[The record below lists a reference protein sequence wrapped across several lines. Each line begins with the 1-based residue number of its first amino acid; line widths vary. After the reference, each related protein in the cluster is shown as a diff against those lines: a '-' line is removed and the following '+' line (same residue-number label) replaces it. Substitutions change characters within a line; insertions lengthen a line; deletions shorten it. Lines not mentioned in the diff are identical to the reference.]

1 MVKVTF
7 RCKRSGNTVSFS
19 NEADVA
25 TMRKDLGYDEVKE
38 SGNGL
43 QIQEDKTTPE
53 AVELPRKTRGRPR
66 TK

>member
-19 NEADVA
+19 NETDVA
-25 TMRKDLGYDEVKE
+25 IMRKDLGYDEVKE

-43 QIQEDKTTPE
+43 QIQEDKTAAE